1 MAGKISKPL
10 ANSPKVTLEENIVN
24 VREKLAE
31 KANVGARTYAKGKKI
46 ASDEFVKSGQPYYP
60 INPHNHKLKKEKTIM
75 EKIKEITVQE
85 LVSTFEGKLA
95 DVSSDG
101 DAMVHINVSKAH
113 FGYDADYSELE
124 IFTGNAV
131 KEGYA
136 SITFRISEEDTV
148 EVFKDKDGKLTYYLV
163 FNDGRMDDLEIID
176 TMMPMDN

>member
-10 ANSPKVTLEENIVN
+10 ANLPKATVEESTIN

-31 KANVGARTYAKGKKI
+31 KANVGARTYSKGKKI
-46 ASDEFVKSGQPYYP
+46 AFVNIDQRRSTLLTHTI
-60 INPHNHKLKKEKTIM
+60 INKKRRTIM

-85 LVSTFEGKLA
+85 LVSTFVGKLA
-95 DVSSDG
+95 DVSSEG
-101 DAMVHINVSKAH
+101 DAMVHIHMCKAH
-113 FGYDADYSELE
+113 FAYDADSSELE

-148 EVFKDKDGKLTYYLV
+148 EIYKDTDGKLTYYLV
-163 FNDGRMDDLEIID
+163 FSDGRMDNLEIID

>member
-1 MAGKISKPL
+1 MYEKNLQKKRMLVVILTQRAKKSPS
-10 ANSPKVTLEENIVN
+10 ANSPKAVN
-24 VREKLAE
+24 
-31 KANVGARTYAKGKKI
+31 
-46 ASDEFVKSGQPYYP
+46 P

-85 LVSTFEGKLA
+85 LVNTFEGKLA

-101 DAMVHINVSKAH
+101 DAMVRIHICKAH
-113 FGYDADYSELE
+113 FGYDADCSELE

-131 KEGYA
+131 KEGYG

-148 EVFKDKDGKLTYYLV
+148 EVYKDTDGKRTYYLV

>member
-1 MAGKISKPL
+1 
-10 ANSPKVTLEENIVN
+10 
-24 VREKLAE
+24 
-31 KANVGARTYAKGKKI
+31 
-46 ASDEFVKSGQPYYP
+46 
-60 INPHNHKLKKEKTIM
+60 M

-113 FGYDADYSELE
+113 FGYDADCSELE

-148 EVFKDKDGKLTYYLV
+148 EVYNNTDGKLTYYLV
-163 FNDGRMDDLEIID
+163 FNNGRMDDLEIID
-176 TMMPMDN
+176 TMMPTDN

>member
-1 MAGKISKPL
+1 MYEKNLQKKQALVQPLTQKVKKSGL
-10 ANSPKVTLEENIVN
+10 ANSPKAVN
-24 VREKLAE
+24 
-31 KANVGARTYAKGKKI
+31 
-46 ASDEFVKSGQPYYP
+46 P

-85 LVSTFEGKLA
+85 LVSTFKGKLA

-113 FGYDADYSELE
+113 FGYDADCSELE

-148 EVFKDKDGKLTYYLV
+148 EIYKDTDGKLTYYLV

>member
-1 MAGKISKPL
+1 MTKA
-10 ANSPKVTLEENIVN
+10 VN
-24 VREKLAE
+24 
-31 KANVGARTYAKGKKI
+31 
-46 ASDEFVKSGQPYYP
+46 P
-60 INPHNHKLKKEKTIM
+60 INSHNHKSKKEKTIM
-75 EKIKEITVQE
+75 KKIKEITVQE

-148 EVFKDKDGKLTYYLV
+148 EIYKDTDGKLTYYLV

-176 TMMPMDN
+176 TMMPTDN

>member
-10 ANSPKVTLEENIVN
+10 ANLPKATLEESTID

-31 KANVGARTYAKGKKI
+31 KASVGARTYSKGKKI
-46 ASDEFVKSGQPYYP
+46 GFGEFVKSGQPYYP
-60 INPHNHKLKKEKTIM
+60 INPHIHKSKKEKTIM

-113 FGYDADYSELE
+113 FGYDADCSELE

-136 SITFRISEEDTV
+136 SITFRISEDDTV
-148 EVFKDKDGKLTYYLV
+148 EVYKDKDGKLTYYLV

-176 TMMPMDN
+176 TMMPTDN

>member
-1 MAGKISKPL
+1 
-10 ANSPKVTLEENIVN
+10 
-24 VREKLAE
+24 
-31 KANVGARTYAKGKKI
+31 
-46 ASDEFVKSGQPYYP
+46 
-60 INPHNHKLKKEKTIM
+60 M

-85 LVSTFEGKLA
+85 LANTFEGKLA

-131 KEGYA
+131 KEGYT

-148 EVFKDKDGKLTYYLV
+148 EVYKDTDGKLTYYLV

>member
-1 MAGKISKPL
+1 ML
-10 ANSPKVTLEENIVN
+10 PKAVTNEESIN

-46 ASDEFVKSGQPYYP
+46 AFVNIDQSGQPYYP
-60 INPHNHKLKKEKTIM
+60 INPHIHKSKKEKTIM

-101 DAMVHINVSKAH
+101 DAMVHINVSFAH
-113 FGYDADYSELE
+113 FGYDADCSELE

-148 EVFKDKDGKLTYYLV
+148 EIYKDTDGKLTYYLV